1 MLQWQ
6 WQCTHTR
13 NNLPEI
19 TYAASLAHHGLL
31 GPMEKMALW
40 NVDLTSVPADHL
52 ASLASGVT
60 EVINIRNVCG
70 CGLVTILDSVK
81 SKELWIRKSFG
92 REESW
97 ALVQAM
103 ESRVERIVLHSEST
117 LDLRF
122 LHEYNGQGKCRE
134 VRCSSYRIDRYREQL
149 KTWAMSRN
157 WAVTRDNRPHIYL
170 QMKDLFTDE

>member
-19 TYAASLAHHGLL
+19 TYAASLAFHRLL
-31 GPMEKMALW
+31 SPMERMNLW
-40 NVDLTSVPADHL
+40 DVDLTSVPAEHL
-52 ASLASGVT
+52 ASLASSVT
-60 EVINIRNVCG
+60 EVIDIRNVCG

-81 SKELWIRKSFG
+81 SKELWIRRSFSS
-92 REESW
+92 EETR

-134 VRCSSYRIDRYREQL
+134 VRCRSYRIDRYREQL
-149 KTWAMSRN
+149 RTWAMSRN
-157 WAVTRDNRPHIYL
+157 WAVTRDNRLHIYL
-170 QMKDLFTDE
+170 QLKDLNTDE